1 MVVTPTRPDPAGLE
15 THALTQGG
23 YFDRSDARQYGFDD
37 QDLYYHTRTG
47 RFERVHPGV
56 YRLRTAPVATHDDLL
71 RAWVWTNY
79 RGAVSHESA
88 LALYGLSDVMPGLVH
103 LTVPPDFA
111 RNIPPAAPYV
121 LHRSDLDD
129 TDVTSWEGLRVTA
142 PARSIVDAAASG
154 TEPDQI
160 ERAVREA
167 LGRALTTAHDLRAAA
182 ARRRYRH
189 RRTVQS
195 LIEHAINA
203 AASTTAPA
211 YAPIP

>member
-1 MVVTPTRPDPAGLE
+1 MTVTSPRPDLAGLE

-23 YFDRSDARQYGFDD
+23 YFDRPDARQYGFDD

-47 RFERVHPGV
+47 RFERIYPGV

-88 LALYGLSDVMPGLVH
+88 LALYGLGDVMPGLVH

-111 RNIPPAAPYV
+111 RNIPRTAPYL
-121 LHRSDLDD
+121 LHRSVLEDN
-129 TDVTSWEGLRVTA
+129 DVMSWEGLRVTV
-142 PARSIVDAAASG
+142 PARSIVDAAAGG
-154 TEPDQI
+154 TGPDQI
-160 ERAVREA
+160 DRAVHDA

-182 ARRRYRH
+182 ARHRYRH
-189 RRTVQS
+189 RRTVQP
-195 LIEHAINA
+195 LIEHAIH
-203 AASTTAPA
+203 AASSPSAPA
-211 YAPIP
+211 YAPIA